1 MREVRDG
8 PISLMRLQFFKLRTA
23 GCHGEATRTNRPS
36 AGNVQRRVADD
47 DNFLAVQ
54 FTTESPVATC
64 PGDTGD
70 FIAILMVVTIAAGD
84 EWIPQAVVTQLDLR
98 AEADVAREQAQQR
111 RLGQRREFR
120 KPVAHSGTRAAGEFM
135 EVMVE
140 PEHVAV
146 EEPAEVLRRGLDTM
160 RSEELAHQPRIG
172 AARETHPLRAV
183 AQPKLSFKCPRK
195 RAHPRPAGMHQR
207 AINVEENQS
216 HHVAESSDGDI
227 PRQSLRGQR
236 NPDPVPRMRGEAHEH
251 CRN

>member
-1 MREVRDG
+1 
-8 PISLMRLQFFKLRTA
+8 
-23 GCHGEATRTNRPS
+23 
-36 AGNVQRRVADD
+36 
-47 DNFLAVQ
+47 
-54 FTTESPVATC
+54 
-64 PGDTGD
+64 
-70 FIAILMVVTIAAGD
+70 MVVTIAAGD

-236 NPDPVPRMRGEAHEH
+236 NPDPVPRVREEH
-251 CRN
+251 TSTV